1 MVDFWETVRGKELAD
16 ALIHALPILAGE
28 AWKKQQQK
36 QFVVCVNHNE
46 SIAYLSHHI
55 RMEIIQPHCRMLS
68 NALRQ
73 TAALCSRLSLAMDR
87 VKISILFYILRLKR
101 LCKGENYE

>member
-46 SIAYLSHHI
+46 SIAYLSHHSHTA
-55 RMEIIQPHCRMLS
+55 ECCRMHYDK
-68 NALRQ
+68 RRHC
-73 TAALCSRLSLAMDR
+73 AADCPLQWT
-87 VKISILFYILRLKR
+87 
-101 LCKGENYE
+101 G

>member
-1 MVDFWETVRGKELAD
+1 MKDFWQTIRGKELAD

-46 SIAYLSHHI
+46 SIAYLSHNPDGNYTATLQNVVECI
-55 RMEIIQPHCRMLS
+55 TTNGGTVQQIVPCNGPGKNQYFILY
-68 NALRQ
+68 
-73 TAALCSRLSLAMDR
+73 TAAE
-87 VKISILFYILRLKR
+87 KIM
-101 LCKGENYE
+101 